1 MRKFKFYLF
10 GLLAVFFL
18 CQDIVAQDFNKID
31 ENGKKHGLWKGT
43 YPDSKR
49 ARYEGTFEH
58 GKEVGT
64 FNFYDD
70 TKAKSVIATREFN
83 AKDNS
88 VYTTFYDQ
96 KKNKVSEG
104 REVNRLYE
112 GEWKYYHKASNVL
125 MSMDT
130 YKNGKLDGKRTVYYP
145 SKKIAEEMTFK
156 DDVKEGPYKSYS
168 EKGGIVLEES
178 VYKNGEYDGPAIYR
192 ESTGKIASQG
202 VYIKGK
208 KRGIWKFYNDGK
220 LVKEENMSIVKKAPP
235 IKSKAKPEGKADIN
249 PEGR

>member
-1 MRKFKFYLF
+1 MGSKSYLF
-10 GLLAVFFL
+10 ALLALIFSG
-18 CQDIVAQDFNKID
+18 QDILGQDFNKTD

-43 YPDSKR
+43 YPESKR
-49 ARYEGTFEH
+49 PRYEGTFEH

-88 VYTTFYDQ
+88 AYTTFYDQ

-104 REVNRLYE
+104 KEVNRLYE
-112 GEWKYYHKASNVL
+112 GEWKYYHKASKEL
-125 MSMDT
+125 MSVEN

-145 SKKIAEEMTFK
+145 SKRIAEEMNYK
-156 DDVKEGPYKSYS
+156 DGVKDGPYKSYS
-168 EKGGIVLEES
+168 EKGGVVLEETF
-178 VYKNGEYDGPAIYR
+178 YKNGVYEGPAIYR

-202 VYIKGK
+202 IYVKGK
-208 KRGIWKFYNDGK
+208 KKGIWKFFSDGK
-220 LVKEENMSIVKKAPP
+220 LVKEENMSIVKKAAP
-235 IKSKAKPEGKADIN
+235 IKAKTKPEVKA
-249 PEGR
+249 EGN